1 MEKDEDDELGIW
13 EQQQI
18 KKGASM
24 PASQQEPKY
33 GPDAPPEFG
42 QPVVG
47 GTFQPTHVYPGANM
61 YAGQGNAF

>member
-1 MEKDEDDELGIW
+1 
-13 EQQQI
+13 
-18 KKGASM
+18 M
-24 PASQQEPKY
+24 PASQQELKY

-47 GTFQPTHVYPGANM
+47 GTFQPAHVYPGANM